1 MNTFDYRKYVYDN
14 PLLKE
19 GGLEENTDPKK
30 AMLTTMKAV
39 GKALDAAEDKVKPSP
54 KDKEVNE
61 IGVLSIGAALVGAP
75 GLISALGKGA
85 NIIGKAF
92 GKDKNVVGEFFK
104 EQGKNLE
111 EYYLKSIAGWLHARY
126 PNKYKGQWD
135 EEKEKPTSK
144 NTELHKA
151 AEKTYAAMLIAAA
164 GVAGFDAASAKNAV
178 VSGVEG
184 GMALLKGKEVA
195 DIVSKLS

>member
-1 MNTFDYRKYVYDN
+1 MNTFDYRKYVYNN
-14 PLLKE
+14 PLLTE

-30 AMLTTMKAV
+30 AMLTTMTAVAKAI
-39 GKALDAAEDKVKPSP
+39 DAAEDKVKPSP

-61 IGVLSIGAALVGAP
+61 VGALSVGAAIVGAP
-75 GLISALGKGA
+75 GLINILGKGA

-92 GKDKNVVGEFFK
+92 GKDKNVVGEFLK
-104 EQGKNLE
+104 EKGNQLE
-111 EYYLKSIAGWLHARY
+111 KFYVNSLAGWLQAAY
-126 PNKYKGQWD
+126 PNKYKDQDPKDGN
-135 EEKEKPTSK
+135 S
-144 NTELHKA
+144 ELHKA
-151 AEKTYAAMLIAAA
+151 AEKAYAAMLVAAA

-195 DIVSKLS
+195 NIVSKLS